1 MKTEG
6 FETEDDR
13 PDLPTPD
20 CPAHLFDIPRV
31 IRKSQPL
38 PSLMH
43 LCSYASC
50 HTEGSTCNLYGG
62 EDLGVRS
69 RRPPTGGAE

>member
-1 MKTEG
+1 
-6 FETEDDR
+6 
-13 PDLPTPD
+13 
-20 CPAHLFDIPRV
+20 
-31 IRKSQPL
+31 L